1 MVLVKA
7 CLNGARHPSEHPLLP
22 VTPAELAADV
32 GAVTAVGAGAVHLH
46 VKDVEGA
53 DTFDGLALADVLRAV
68 RSASPNIP
76 LGVTTGAWVLPDPAE
91 RVAAIRRWMVLPEFA
106 SVNWHEPGADAVAAA
121 LLERGVGVEAGLWH
135 AEAVL
140 AWLASPVRDQC
151 FRVLIELPDG
161 LEAAK
166 TVVEADHL
174 INLINDGMQ
183 DSAADVRV
191 LRHGEGT
198 SCWPALMHAGRRG
211 LSTRIGLEDVLTLPD
226 GDPAPDNAS
235 LVAAAIDLLRPCRVS

>member
-1 MVLVKA
+1 M
-7 CLNGARHPSEHPLLP
+7 
-22 VTPAELAADV
+22 
-32 GAVTAVGAGAVHLH
+32 
-46 VKDVEGA
+46 
-53 DTFDGLALADVLRAV
+53 
-68 RSASPNIP
+68 
-76 LGVTTGAWVLPDPAE
+76 PDPAE

-140 AWLASPVRDQC
+140 AWLASHVRDQC

-161 LEAAK
+161 LDAAK

-174 INLINDGMQ
+174 INLIDDGMQ
-183 DSAADVRV
+183 GSAADVQV
-191 LRHGEGT
+191 LLHGEGT

-235 LVAAAIDLLRPCRVS
+235 LVTAAIDLLRPFRVS

>member
-1 MVLVKA
+1 M
-7 CLNGARHPSEHPLLP
+7 
-22 VTPAELAADV
+22 
-32 GAVTAVGAGAVHLH
+32 
-46 VKDVEGA
+46 
-53 DTFDGLALADVLRAV
+53 GL
-68 RSASPNIP
+68 
-76 LGVTTGAWVLPDPAE
+76 DPAE

-121 LLERGVGVEAGLWH
+121 LWERGVGVEAGLWH

-140 AWLASPVRDQC
+140 AWLASHVRDQC

-161 LEAAK
+161 LDAAK

-174 INLINDGMQ
+174 INLIDDGMQ
-183 DSAADVRV
+183 GSAADVQV
-191 LRHGEGT
+191 LLHGEGT

-235 LVAAAIDLLRPCRVS
+235 LVTAAIDLLRPRRVSQPPEIKKTNTVPWMGVPRNRVVLLGGLGGLPAAAEQTVKGVYHNYSLKQLKGPTFTN